1 MPEKTGEGGDTLSTV
16 NMQTEEFYAQCSE
29 ADVLIYNSTIGGEI
43 GSVEELVAKD
53 PLLKDFKAV
62 KMGQVYCTER
72 NFFQQTTGVA
82 EFMHDLDAVF
92 RNEKI
97 PLTYLNR
104 LE

>member
-1 MPEKTGEGGDTLSTV
+1 
-16 NMQTEEFYAQCSE
+16 MQTEEFYAQCSE
-29 ADVLIYNSTIGGEI
+29 ADILIYNSTIGGEI
-43 GSVEELVAKD
+43 GSVEELIAKD
-53 PLLKDFKAV
+53 PLLKEFKAV
-62 KMGQVYCTER
+62 KTGQVYCTER